1 MTKNHRVEREKVV
14 NYYDDEEEEE
24 QMVED
29 EKIDLKDSKRI
40 DFDKPPHDDYLVKHT
55 LWP

>member
-1 MTKNHRVEREKVV
+1 
-14 NYYDDEEEEE
+14 
-24 QMVED
+24 MVED

-55 LWP
+55 LWPEMNKLYGHPH